1 MTLATVPILPVSNA
15 VPPLHVEQAQPSG
28 QAQPS
33 AQAQQPAQ
41 GQPAPVVDR
50 EALRENIRR
59 TVDQAL
65 RTNDQALQAA
75 QEAARARGQGVV
87 VVGQELPVP
96 PAVPGQGTTRVV
108 VDGRNAIPPE
118 VTDITMMFFLMIAA
132 IAILRPIMNAFGRRL
147 ERKAMPPAALPME
160 TAQQIARIE
169 QTVEAMA
176 IEIERISEGQRFAA
190 KLLAERER
198 EKLPG

>member
-1 MTLATVPILPVSNA
+1 MSVLDFVMTPGSPGAGVMQVRI
-15 VPPLHVEQAQPSG
+15 EQP
-28 QAQPS
+28 
-33 AQAQQPAQ
+33 Q
-41 GQPAPVVDR
+41 GARPVDR
-50 EALRENIRR
+50 EALRENIQR
-59 TVDQAL
+59 TVDQAIREA
-65 RTNDQALQAA
+65 RTGAQAAQDGARAA
-75 QEAARARGQGVV
+75 QEARGAQGS
-87 VVGQELPVP
+87 GGLIISSQDFPAP
-96 PAVPGQGTTRVV
+96 PAMPGQSGTTRVV

-118 VTDITMMFFLMIAA
+118 VRDITMMFFLMIAA

>member
-1 MTLATVPILPVSNA
+1 MLVLNPVMTPETGAMQVR
-15 VPPLHVEQAQPSG
+15 VEQAQG
-28 QAQPS
+28 AR
-33 AQAQQPAQ
+33 AA
-41 GQPAPVVDR
+41 DR

-59 TVDQAL
+59 TVDQAIQEA
-65 RTNDQALQAA
+65 RAGAQAGQDGARAA
-75 QEAARARGQGVV
+75 QEARGAQGSGGLVISS
-87 VVGQELPVP
+87 QDFPAP
-96 PAVPGQGTTRVV
+96 PAPGQTGTTRVV

-118 VTDITMMFFLMIAA
+118 VTDIMLMFFIMVAA
-132 IAILRPIMNAFGRRL
+132 IAILRPIMNAFGKRL
-147 ERKAMPPAALPME
+147 ERRGAMPAVGLPPE

-190 KLLAERER
+190 KLLSERER

>member
-1 MTLATVPILPVSNA
+1 MLVLNPVMTPEAGVIQVR
-15 VPPLHVEQAQPSG
+15 VEQAQGARP
-28 QAQPS
+28 
-33 AQAQQPAQ
+33 
-41 GQPAPVVDR
+41 VDR

-59 TVDQAL
+59 TVDQAIQEA
-65 RTNDQALQAA
+65 RAGSQAAQDGARAA
-75 QEAARARGQGVV
+75 QEARGAQGSGGLVISS
-87 VVGQELPVP
+87 QDFPAP
-96 PAVPGQGTTRVV
+96 PVPGQAGTTRVV

-118 VTDITMMFFLMIAA
+118 VTDIMLMFFIMIAA
-132 IAILRPIMNAFGRRL
+132 IAILRPIMNAFGKRL
-147 ERKAMPPAALPME
+147 ERRAMPAVGLPPE

-190 KLLAERER
+190 KLLSERER